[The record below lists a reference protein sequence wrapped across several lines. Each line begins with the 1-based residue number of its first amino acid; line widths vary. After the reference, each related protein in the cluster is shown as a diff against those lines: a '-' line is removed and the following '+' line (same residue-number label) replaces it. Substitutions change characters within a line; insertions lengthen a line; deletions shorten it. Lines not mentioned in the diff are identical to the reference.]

1 MPQSKKP
8 RPPADVKQEDAR
20 AKLREH
26 YSERTVDHMLRP
38 RNMGPLRHPDGQ
50 ARTESGHG
58 EAVEFFL
65 QLDGERISDCAFWTD
80 GCAATLACASAAT
93 ELARDKPLDKVLA
106 VVTAERILTELDGLP
121 EGNVHCAHLVASA
134 FREAAADAR
143 SQRADP
149 WKKLYRKT

>member
-1 MPQSKKP
+1 MPQSKKL
-8 RPPADVKQEDAR
+8 RPKADSTQEDAR

-26 YSERTVDHMLRP
+26 YSEKAVDHMLRP
-38 RNMGPLRHPDGQ
+38 RNMGPLRRPDGQ

-65 QLDGERISDCAFWTD
+65 QLDEERISACAFWTD

-93 ELARDKPLDKVLA
+93 ELARDKPLDKVQA

-121 EGNVHCAHLVASA
+121 EGNVHCAHFVAAA
-134 FREAAADAR
+134 FREAAA
-143 SQRADP
+143 
-149 WKKLYRKT
+149 

>member
-1 MPQSKKP
+1 MAQSKKP
-8 RPPADVKQEDAR
+8 EHEADARKEEAR
-20 AKLREH
+20 AKLLEH
-26 YSERTVDHMLRP
+26 YSVRAVDHMLRP
-38 RNMGPLRHPDGQ
+38 RNMGPVRQSDGH

-65 QLDGERISDCAFWTD
+65 QLDGDRISDCAFWTD
-80 GCAATLACASAAT
+80 GCAATMACASAAT
-93 ELARDKPLDKVLA
+93 ELARDAPLDRA
-106 VVTAERILTELDGLP
+106 PAAVTAELILAALDGLP
-121 EGNVHCAHLVASA
+121 EGNVHCAHLVATA